1 MAKTSGAR
9 FFAEFLEKVG
19 VDHVFFLP
27 SILLH
32 SMAEMEGRNI
42 RRVMV
47 HGEKAAAYMADGYA
61 RVSRR
66 PGICIAQHI
75 GASNLAAGLRDAY
88 MACTPL
94 IAITGGY
101 TPHNRYKNPY
111 QAVEDFAQF
120 DGVTKFN
127 AQVDAPQRL
136 PDMLRQAYRE
146 ATSGTPRP
154 VHLRMGGHHGQMV
167 EGDADLEMLI
177 EERYL
182 QAPAFRTQAAHDD
195 VVRAV
200 AALASAQR
208 PVIVAGGGVNYS
220 GAQAEVIALAELL
233 DIPVATSMNAKGTIA
248 DTHRLALGVVGT
260 YSRTCANRAV
270 HEADLVFYV
279 GSQTGGQVTVN
290 WTIPSYGV
298 RVIELNINPSE
309 LGRNYPNVASL
320 CGDAKVVLQQLAAAA
335 QRRQNPNW
343 VEHVQSLVAAWRSE
357 ADPYRRSDVMP
368 MRPER
373 VAAEISAALPADG
386 VLVSDTGHSG
396 MWTGQMV
403 DLNHAT
409 QRFVRCAGSL
419 GWAFPA
425 SLGVKCAMGD
435 RPVVCWT
442 GDGGF
447 YYHIAELETAA
458 RYGINAVI
466 LVNNNSALNQE
477 IPLYD
482 SVYGE
487 VHGGAQYGRSSEMW
501 KFTNVNFVNVAES
514 FGCVGLRATTPAE
527 LKDALA
533 EAFTLKRPVVIDTVT
548 DMHAFARRAWR
559 PEGASS
565 GH

>member
-403 DLNHAT
+403 DLNHA
-409 QRFVRCAGSL
+409 R
-419 GWAFPA
+419 
-425 SLGVKCAMGD
+425 
-435 RPVVCWT
+435 
-442 GDGGF
+442 
-447 YYHIAELETAA
+447 
-458 RYGINAVI
+458 
-466 LVNNNSALNQE
+466 
-477 IPLYD
+477 
-482 SVYGE
+482 
-487 VHGGAQYGRSSEMW
+487 GGA
-501 KFTNVNFVNVAES
+501 
-514 FGCVGLRATTPAE
+514 
-527 LKDALA
+527 
-533 EAFTLKRPVVIDTVT
+533 
-548 DMHAFARRAWR
+548 
-559 PEGASS
+559 
-565 GH
+565 